1 MVDVSIKLI
10 TQEYVT
16 DEVGNQILQ
25 NNEFEVPII
34 EVQDVYQS
42 EFYNASQ
49 QGLKPTLR
57 LLISDLNYNDEE
69 ELIYMNKHYSVIRVD
84 RVNNNDTFDLDVE
97 MSEQFFADDLSSIS
111 KVEKEISVV
120 SAAEAA
126 AIKETEE
133 EKYQAEK
140 KRPR

>member
-84 RVNNNDTFDLDVE
+84 RVNN
-97 MSEQFFADDLSSIS
+97 EQIAL
-111 KVEKEISVV
+111 VCEKRSG
-120 SAAEAA
+120 
-126 AIKETEE
+126 KNG
-133 EKYQAEK
+133 
-140 KRPR
+140 